1 MQRKLKPG
9 GEILAATDWEEYGK
23 QMLEV
28 LPNSTLSK
36 RPSWRPVTK
45 YERKGLA
52 ANRNIMEIKAKF

>member
-1 MQRKLKPG
+1 MQRNLKPG
-9 GEILAATDWEEYGK
+9 GEILAATDWEEYVK

-28 LPNSTLSK
+28 LPNSTLSI

-52 ANRNIMEIKAKF
+52 ANRNIMEVKGKF

>member
-1 MQRKLKPG
+1 
-9 GEILAATDWEEYGK
+9 
-23 QMLEV
+23 MLEV

-52 ANRNIMEIKAKF
+52 ANRNIMEVKAKF

>member
-1 MQRKLKPG
+1 
-9 GEILAATDWEEYGK
+9 
-23 QMLEV
+23 MLEV

-52 ANRNIMEIKAKF
+52 ANRNIMEVKAKK

>member
-1 MQRKLKPG
+1 MQRKLKTG
-9 GEILAATDWEEYGK
+9 GEILTATDWEEYGK

-28 LPNSTLSK
+28 LPNSRLSK

-52 ANRNIMEIKAKF
+52 ANRDIIEVKAKF